1 MTKLEL
7 NINYAKNNSM
17 KINHKIEIIVPL
29 LGFVLLIALGWHYL
43 LSDIPFLQENLLL
56 FVGIIIYLIAQ
67 MCVNV
72 NFITAIREDDR
83 EKCFKSLMASLMLA
97 FFALMLAIYAKKTN
111 SQEVAVITSSDSI
124 STLCKSPLDGM
135 EQTQVEP
142 AKVYSIMTS
151 DCINVYVKAFSVD
164 ELDAK
169 RRIFNKVLF
178 SDIKDKCVTEGDSII
193 FKY

>member
-1 MTKLEL
+1 M
-7 NINYAKNNSM
+7 I
-17 KINHKIEIIVPL
+17 
-29 LGFVLLIALGWHYL
+29 
-43 LSDIPFLQENLLL
+43 
-56 FVGIIIYLIAQ
+56 
-67 MCVNV
+67 
-72 NFITAIREDDR
+72 EDDR
-83 EKCFKSLMASLMLA
+83 DKCFKNIMASVMLA
-97 FFALMLAIYAKKTN
+97 FFALMWSIYVKKTN
-111 SQEVAVITSSDSI
+111 SQEVAVVTSSDSI
-124 STLCKSPLDGM
+124 STLCKSSLDGM

-142 AKVYSIMTS
+142 AKVYPIMTS

>member
-1 MTKLEL
+1 
-7 NINYAKNNSM
+7 M
-17 KINHKIEIIVPL
+17 KINYTIEIIVTL
-29 LGFVLLIALGWHYL
+29 LGIVLLIALSWHYL
-43 LSDIPFLQENLLL
+43 FSDIPFFLEDLLL

-67 MCVNV
+67 ICVIV
-72 NFITAIREDDR
+72 GFINAIMEDNRD
-83 EKCFKSLMASLMLA
+83 KCFKYLRASMMLA
-97 FFALMLAIYAKKTN
+97 FFSLMLAIYAKKTN
-111 SQEVAVITSSDSI
+111 SQEEAVITSSDSI

-142 AKVYSIMTS
+142 AKVYPIMTS
-151 DCINVYVKAFSVD
+151 DCINVYVKAFSAD